1 MRDHENNCAGQ
12 IPPRQTV
19 LLYASEDAG
28 RALVALAEETLQTK
42 AVGPPGA
49 VPPGELC
56 LRIDGQGV
64 SLVRDG
70 WVLRGDFTKSLSRL
84 TPNNLN
90 HELLVRA
97 ARQKGSQ
104 GPHSAVDATAGLGD
118 DAFLLAAAGFHVQLY
133 ERNPVIALLLH
144 DALRRGAEHPELAPI
159 VGRMELRMGDSV
171 ILLPQLTQPPDV
183 VVLDPM
189 FPDKQKTGL
198 TKKKLQILQQLEQP
212 CLEEEALLNA
222 ALACLPRRI
231 VVKRPLKG
239 PFLAGRKPSYTLK
252 GKTIR
257 YDCIVPP
264 GPIGEK
270 DEK

>member
-1 MRDHENNCAGQ
+1 MLEQENSRAGQ
-12 IPPRQTV
+12 KI
-19 LLYASEDAG
+19 LLYAAKDAG
-28 RALVALAEETLQTK
+28 RDLVALAEETLQIK
-42 AVGPPGA
+42 AVGDPGA
-49 VPPGELC
+49 VSPGELC
-56 LRIDGQGV
+56 LRIGGQGAW
-64 SLVRDG
+64 LVRDG
-70 WVLRGDFTKSLSRL
+70 WVLQGDFTKSLSRL

-104 GPHSAVDATAGLGD
+104 GFHSAVDATAGLGD
-118 DAFLLAAAGFHVQLY
+118 DAFLLAAAGFHVQMY

-171 ILLPQLTQPPDV
+171 IRLPQLTPPPDV

-212 CLEEEALLNA
+212 CLEEAALLNA
-222 ALACLPRRI
+222 ALACRPRKI

-239 PFLAGRKPSYTLK
+239 PYLAGRKPSYTLK

-257 YDCIVPP
+257 YDCIVPA
-264 GPIGEK
+264 GEK
-270 DEK
+270 DEKSGKSGE